1 VDVYP
6 GTSKPLDYPRYADR
20 LKDNG
25 TAALADYLTF
35 DDAEAGPPAGLPRKG
50 MSAQE
55 VDSLLG
61 AAVSSS
67 ERLEGTLKLV
77 TRSYRSSAGVVTGE
91 FVEGVHIR
99 YTVTSE

>member
-1 VDVYP
+1 MDDLRFRDALPAEVLTP
-6 GTSKPLDYPRYADR
+6 EG
-20 LKDNG
+20 LK
-25 TAALADYLTF
+25 AALADYLTF
-35 DDAEAGPPAGLPRKG
+35 DDVEAGPPAGLPRKG

-55 VDSLLG
+55 VDSLHG

-67 ERLEGTLKLV
+67 ERMEGTLKLV

-91 FVEGVHIR
+91 FVEGVLIR